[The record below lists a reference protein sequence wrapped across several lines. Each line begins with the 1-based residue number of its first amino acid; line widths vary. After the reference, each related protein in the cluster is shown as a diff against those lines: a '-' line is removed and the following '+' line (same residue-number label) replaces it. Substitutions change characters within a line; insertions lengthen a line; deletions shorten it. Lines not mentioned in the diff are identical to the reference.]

1 MQKNVEFTKDANSV
15 KDVMVMSTMSSKKN
29 KFTHRKGTI
38 SQQIQ
43 KVKAGS
49 KYVLIMN
56 LLKTL
61 YNLFW
66 RKLCQFLKN

>member
-1 MQKNVEFTKDANSV
+1 MQKNVEFTKDANSI
-15 KDVMVMSTMSSKKN
+15 KGKMMSSKKN
-29 KFTHRKGTI
+29 KFTHRNRTI

-56 LLKTL
+56 LLKTF
-61 YNLFW
+61 YNLF
-66 RKLCQFLKN
+66 